1 MASKDEF
8 LDDEGYGEDLFPGD
22 DFATDGFA
30 AGIVKPR
37 RRKVLQEIAD
47 DNFESEWIVHYAN
60 LITILMFFFM
70 ILYAYSNL
78 KTSAQYEKAMASIQK
93 NMGGSSAQLRKIE
106 KKEQEA
112 DVATKMETF
121 IKDKNLAQYARVET
135 NATRVTISLSN
146 PILFDSGASDL
157 KAEAAPALAEIAGLI
172 KKMPNRIVV
181 DGHTD
186 NIPVSGKKFRSNFE
200 LSAAR
205 AFSVIRYFIDT
216 ANIEPARFTAFGYGE
231 YRPVAANDS
240 ELHRAMNRRIEIN
253 LIRE

>member
-1 MASKDEF
+1 MADQQE
-8 LDDEGYGEDLFPGD
+8 LDDFS
-22 DFATDGFA
+22 ADGFA

-37 RRKVLQEIAD
+37 RALKIIQEAIGG
-47 DNFESEWIVHYAN
+47 NFENEWIVHYAN

-78 KTSAQYEKAMASIQK
+78 KTSTQYEKAMASIQK
-93 NMGGSSAQLRKIE
+93 NMGGNSAQLKKIE

-112 DVATKMETF
+112 EMASKMEVF
-121 IKDKNLAQYARVET
+121 IKDRNLAQYAKVET

-146 PILFDSGASDL
+146 PILFDSGSSDL
-157 KAEAAPALAEIAGLI
+157 KVEATPALAEIAGLI

-186 NIPVSGKKFRSNFE
+186 NVPVSAKKFRSNFE

-205 AFSVIRYFIDT
+205 AFSVIRFFIDT
-216 ANIEPARFTAFGYGE
+216 AHIEPARFTAFGYGE
-231 YRPVAANDS
+231 YRPVALNDT
-240 ELHRAMNRRIEIN
+240 EAHRAQNRRIEIN